1 MLMTKTFSPLSVG
14 YDAKRIVRN
23 GTGLGNYGRT
33 LVNDMAHIVPEGTR
47 LRLYTPDL
55 GRQELRSKIIES
67 PSVQFVC
74 PNGYGFPMGKS
85 LWRSRFVVKDLLR
98 DGIDLYHGLSGE
110 LPIGIKKAGIKTVV
124 TIHDLIFMR
133 HPEFYN
139 PLDAWIYARKFYRT
153 CHEADRII
161 AISECTKRDIIE
173 YGKVDPERID
183 VVYQSCAPRFSMQ
196 ISNEELQ
203 QTSRKYRLPRRYI
216 LNVGTI
222 ERRKNA
228 LLAVKALPF
237 LPADVSLVIVGK
249 RTKYADEITEYLRKK
264 PALQQRVLMLQGV
277 SDADLAAIYRQA
289 ACFVYPSRYEGFGL
303 PIIEAIH
310 CGLPVAACTGSCLEE
325 AGGEGCLYVSPDDA
339 EGLAQAID
347 LLLTEGASKA
357 DRQAACRAYIRRF
370 EGNDVASRVFGI
382 YEKLTK

>member
-1 MLMTKTFSPLSVG
+1 MLMTKTFSPLSIG

-33 LVNDMAHIVPEGTR
+33 LVNDMARIVPEGTR

-139 PLDAWIYARKFYRT
+139 PLDAWIYACKFYRT
-153 CHEADRII
+153 CHESDRII

-264 PALQQRVLMLQGV
+264 SALQQRVLMLQGV

-357 DRQAACRAYIRRF
+357 DRQATCRAYIRRF

>member
-1 MLMTKTFSPLSVG
+1 MTKTFSPLSIG

-23 GTGLGNYGRT
+23 GTGLGNYSRT

-55 GRQELRSKIIES
+55 GQQELRSKIIES

-98 DGIDLYHGLSGE
+98 DGINLYHGLSGE

-139 PLDAWIYARKFYRT
+139 PLDVWIYARKFYRT
-153 CHEADRII
+153 CREADRII

-173 YGKVDPERID
+173 YGKVDPERIN
-183 VVYQSCAPRFSMQ
+183 VVYQSCGPRFSMR
-196 ISNEELQ
+196 ISDEQLQ
-203 QTSRKYRLPRRYI
+203 QTNRKYRLPRRYI

-237 LPADVSLVIVGK
+237 LPAEMSLVIVGK
-249 RTKYADEITEYLRKK
+249 HTKYADEITTYLRKN
-264 PALQQRVLMLQGV
+264 PTLQPRVLMLQGV
-277 SDADLAAIYRQA
+277 SDTDLAAIYRQA
-289 ACFVYPSRYEGFGL
+289 ECFVYPSRYEGFGL

-310 CGLPVAACTGSCLEE
+310 CGLPVVACTGSCLEE

-347 LLLTEGASKA
+347 LLLTDGASKA
-357 DRQAACRAYIRRF
+357 DRLATCRAYIHRF
-370 EGNDVASRVFGI
+370 EGNDVASQVFRI
-382 YEKLTK
+382 YEELMK